1 MTHRTSRDERARR
14 FRLPDNRFVAAPLR
28 EALKRPLHE
37 RPSLVSGQLPIDDLA
52 VTRQCNAA
60 LTRAVRLVTI
70 RRWQFD
76 RAVRQLQALK
86 EGIAHD

>member
-1 MTHRTSRDERARR
+1 MTTHSRKAVR
-14 FRLPDNRFVAAPLR
+14 FRLPNYALIGAPLNQVR
-28 EALKRPLHE
+28 KGATHE
-37 RPSLVSGQLPIDDLA
+37 RPSLVGAQLPVDDLA

-86 EGIAHD
+86 QGIAHD